1 MKASRL
7 AASALGLATA
17 LGGTTLLALEG
28 NEVVVLR
35 TMDASGSPH
44 RTRTWIVDADGFAWI
59 EAANPERPFLDDLRA
74 RPQVELER
82 GDGVRRCDAMVLP
95 NPDGHTRI
103 RRLLADKYGWAD
115 DWIGVLADTS
125 QSVAIRL
132 ACR

>member
-7 AASALGLATA
+7 AAGAFGLATA

-35 TMDASGSPH
+35 TVEASGTAR
-44 RTRTWIVDADGFAWI
+44 RTRTWIADADGYAWI
-59 EAANPERPFLDDLRA
+59 EAANPERSFLDDLRA
-74 RPQVELER
+74 HPEVTLER
-82 GDGVRRCDAMVLP
+82 DGGVRQCDSVVLP
-95 NPDGHTRI
+95 NPEGHLRI

-115 DWIGVLADTS
+115 GWIGSLTDTS